1 MAKKILLVDDEADF
15 LEVVGERIRSWG
27 YDCLYASNG
36 KEALDAVRSKKP
48 DMVILDYI
56 MPVMDGVA
64 TLKEIRNIDDS
75 LPVVML
81 TAHPDIKVIKGAEK
95 LGVGAFIPKMSP
107 YQSMQGAL
115 RSAINMALKVPSK

>member
-1 MAKKILLVDDEADF
+1 MAQKILLVDDEADF

-27 YDCLYASNG
+27 YECLFASSG
-36 KEALDAVRSKKP
+36 KEALDAITAKKP

-56 MPVMDGVA
+56 MPEMDGVA
-64 TLKEIRNIDDS
+64 ALKEIRKIDRN

-81 TAHPDIKVIKGAEK
+81 TAHPDIKVIKGAEQ
-95 LGVGAFIPKMSP
+95 LRVDAFIPKMSP